1 MNGGPRVVVIG
12 GGTGL
17 SVLLRGLKQ
26 FTKNIT
32 AIVTMADDGGGSGVL
47 REDLGMLPP
56 GDLRNCILA
65 LSNTEPI
72 MERLLQYRF
81 DEGLLKGQCF
91 GNLLIAAMT
100 GISSS
105 FEEAIERV
113 NDIFAVTGKVLPA
126 TTAAIDLWAVLENG
140 TQIVGESELPVRA
153 LAEASPIHRV
163 GLLPA
168 NPPPLEEAVKAVQ
181 EADLIVLGPG
191 SLFTSVIPNLL
202 IQGLADAIEAS
213 EVPKVYICNL
223 MTQPGETDEFGVWQ
237 HVQAILDHTSPRMI
251 SAVIV
256 NTGTVPLEIQR
267 KYQQEGAHLITLK
280 ASDTEALD
288 RHGIRILQGDFVEIK
303 SHYLRHDATHLSSI
317 LLELVGVRR
326 YPGNR
331 NFQLKPDT
339 QKDLLL

>member
-1 MNGGPRVVVIG
+1 MTRGPKVVVIG

-26 FTKNIT
+26 LTGNIT

-56 GDLRNCILA
+56 GDLRSCILA

-81 DEGLLKGQCF
+81 EDGILKGQCF
-91 GNLLIAAMT
+91 GNLLIAAMA

-126 TTAAIDLWAVLENG
+126 TTTEINLWGRLENG
-140 TQIVGESELPVRA
+140 SRVFGESELPVRS
-153 LAEASPIHRV
+153 LAENSPIMMV
-163 GLLPA
+163 GLSPSDA
-168 NPPPLEEAVKAVQ
+168 PPLKEAVRAVA
-181 EADLIVLGPG
+181 EADLIVYGPG

-202 IQGLADAIEAS
+202 IRELAEEIERA

-223 MTQPGETDEFGVWQ
+223 MTQPGETDRLGVKG
-237 HVQAILDHTSPRMI
+237 HVEAILRHSSEKMI
-251 SAVIV
+251 TAVMV
-256 NTGTVPLEIQR
+256 NTGVVPYEIQE
-267 KYQQEGAHLITLK
+267 KYRREGAELI
-280 ASDTEALD
+280 
-288 RHGIRILQGDFVEIK
+288 ILQPQEERELNAMGIQLLGDDFVEIR
-303 SHYLRHDATHLSSI
+303 SQYLRHDAGHLSEN
-317 LLELVGVRR
+317 LLQLVDVRR
-326 YPGNR
+326 YPGH
-331 NFQLKPDT
+331 
-339 QKDLLL
+339 

>member
-1 MNGGPRVVVIG
+1 MTGGPRVVVIG

-26 FTKNIT
+26 YTKNIT
-32 AIVTMADDGGGSGVL
+32 AIVTMADNGGGSGVL

-100 GISSS
+100 GISTS

-126 TTAAIDLWAVLENG
+126 TTTAIDLWGVLENG
-140 TQIVGESELPVRA
+140 TRIVGESELPVRA
-153 LAEASPIHRV
+153 LAEASPIIRV

-168 NPPPLEEAVKAVQ
+168 NPPPLQEAVKAVQ

-202 IQGLADAIEAS
+202 IQELAEAVENS
-213 EVPKVYICNL
+213 SVPKVYICNL
-223 MTQPGETDEFGVWQ
+223 MTQPGETDAFSVWQ
-237 HVQAILDHTSPRMI
+237 HVEAILSHTSPRMI
-251 SAVIV
+251 TAVMV
-256 NTGTVPLEIQR
+256 NTGAVPMEIQH
-267 KYQQEGAHLITLK
+267 KYCHEGAHLITLHP
-280 ASDTEALD
+280 SDEEALSLN
-288 RHGIRILQGDFVEIK
+288 GIKVLGDDFVEIR
-303 SHYLRHDATHLSSI
+303 SHYLRHDAAHLSRN

-326 YPGNR
+326 YTG
-331 NFQLKPDT
+331 K
-339 QKDLLL
+339 